1 LTGEPGSFFRQSSA
15 QNSTPLIRAVAGS
28 LGYRTCLSYDIDGLD
43 WMDPSVATVRQAVA
57 TASAGSVVSLHLGHP
72 VTIAALPG
80 ILDDL
85 TARGLAPVTASRL
98 LRP

>member
-1 LTGEPGSFFRQSSA
+1 
-15 QNSTPLIRAVAGS
+15 
-28 LGYRTCLSYDIDGLD
+28 
-43 WMDPSVATVRQAVA
+43 MDPSVATVRQAVA